1 MSLFSFLQGVTFWY
15 WIAFG
20 LALLAVELLG
30 TAGYF
35 LWLGIS
41 ALLVGM
47 IMSVLP
53 ISWQLQWL
61 AFATFSLVTTWLWW
75 RRQWAKDRKNDQERD
90 LNQKHKQLIGN
101 IVTLEEDFK
110 VGINRLRVADTTW
123 SAQCEHDLPAGTRVE
138 IVAIEGIIL
147 TVKPVS
153 Q

>member
-61 AFATFSLVTTWLWW
+61 AFATLSLVTTWLWW
-75 RRQWAKDRKNDQERD
+75 RRQWTKDRQNDQKRD

>member
-1 MSLFSFLQGVTFWY
+1 MSLLSLLEGVTFWH
-15 WIAFG
+15 WFAFG

-41 ALLVGM
+41 ALIVGLVVS
-47 IMSVLP
+47 ILP

-75 RRQWAKDRKNDQERD
+75 RRQWTKDRQNDQERD
-90 LNQKHKQLIGN
+90 LNQKHKQLIGH
-101 IVTLEEDFK
+101 IITLEEDFK

-138 IVAIEGIIL
+138 IVSVEGIIL
-147 TVKPVS
+147 VVKPVS
-153 Q
+153 R

>member
-41 ALLVGM
+41 ALLIGM

>member
-1 MSLFSFLQGVTFWY
+1 MSLFSFLEGVTFWY

-61 AFATFSLVTTWLWW
+61 AFAAFSLLTTWLWW
-75 RRQWAKDRKNDQERD
+75 RRQWAKDRKNDRERD

-101 IVTLEEDFK
+101 IITLEEDFK

-123 SAQCEHDLPAGTRVE
+123 SAHCDHDLPAGTRVE

-147 TVKPVS
+147 TVKPIS

>member
-20 LALLAVELLG
+20 LALLVVELLG

-75 RRQWAKDRKNDQERD
+75 RRQWTKDRQNDQKRD

-123 SAQCEHDLPAGTRVE
+123 SAQCEHDLPAGSRVE